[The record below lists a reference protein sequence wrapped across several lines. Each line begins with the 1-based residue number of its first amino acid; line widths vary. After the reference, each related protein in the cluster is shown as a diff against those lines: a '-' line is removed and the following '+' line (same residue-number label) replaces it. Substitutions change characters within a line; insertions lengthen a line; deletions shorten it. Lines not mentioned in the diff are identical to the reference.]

1 MMNVVLRLNEWAPA
15 WWSWF
20 VAGHVAAAGVL
31 AVAATVW
38 FLVRR
43 RASPRWGYL
52 LFLLVPLKLLTPV
65 EFPLPAPV
73 AAWLPSFAIGPAG
86 VPSTATVVEPAPQ
99 PAVPVDRAPLSSTS
113 RPQPSPVSDAARP
126 IAVSAPPSTPTL
138 PKLEAAPIPATVA
151 RPPRASFSWRAVLM
165 VAWAFAVAGLAT
177 RFAWVQWAF
186 HRQLR
191 RAAPAEAPWTDEFAS
206 LTADDPALAR
216 VRLLET
222 DLVRS
227 PAVWGIRTP
236 RILLP
241 PGLAATLT
249 AGQRRWVLLHELAH
263 IRRHDL
269 AIQAALR
276 GLQIVHFTNP
286 ALWIARSVL
295 DRLRELAADDLASAQ
310 HAGNFVERGEAF
322 LGVVRWA
329 AQAATRSA
337 VPALALFDSRSG
349 RTCAARLQRLLDTDA
364 PAPTTRLRGWSI
376 ATLAILAALC
386 LPHLTGAQSPAQP
399 SDKPAPPKIEPQ
411 AAPAPATRRFEVL
424 IVGPDDKPVPKAK
437 VELRLIPGQKTWT
450 FHRGEFV
457 KAGRYGTFA
466 QADETGRLAVDLPA
480 RGTQYFNVDVTT
492 PGFGPFWA
500 GWDVADRSDQIP
512 DQYTIHLDAGA
523 RVGGVVVDEEGR
535 PVEGVSVHPHI
546 EFKKRDEDQSQLG
559 VGDRVKT
566 DAAGRWTYESVP
578 ASLDSVGI
586 TLDHPQYL
594 SESRVSLSLK
604 EFSVPAGGT
613 PERRITIARGIV
625 ATGRVVDREG
635 KPVAGARVR
644 GQFINAQREAM
655 TDDRGEYRLAGC
667 RPGRFDLVVTAAG
680 HGPALENIDF
690 QPDLAPAH
698 FTLPAPR
705 TIRVK
710 MVDADGKPVP
720 KFRVFFQNWRGDDH
734 RYGLDKVLSY
744 ADEKGVWEWNEAPED
759 AVIADIAPPTGMQL
773 SEQRLVARDEP
784 YVFIS
789 KPSLHV
795 NGRVVDQATGQPI
808 PAFRVV
814 LGEDLGNDQFI
825 WDRKDSFDGKDGAF
839 YYRTD
844 YPRPNYRFRIEA
856 PGYQTADTRNVRSD
870 EGSIEVRVELRQGK
884 RFSGVVVTPDGRPA
898 EKATVVIGLNRTQ
911 IRFLNGE
918 FSESGSY
925 CDRRTTGAK
934 GEFEIPSQTGPFE
947 LIVVHPS
954 GAAWV
959 PLKPDDALET
969 IRLEPWAVV
978 QGMVRV
984 GAEPAADVLL
994 KLSHHSDSYAEG
1006 RPNVSFD
1013 YHATSARDGS
1023 FRWDRVLPGKG
1034 TVVRIV
1040 RHHIR
1045 AGGESQTYSHHR
1057 TTEFPKGETT
1067 EVQIGGTGRPVT
1079 GLLVAPA
1086 DLKVPFD
1093 WNFSSI
1099 NVEPVGPLPPPPPEI
1114 PADVEA
1120 DEAKRQKW
1128 WQAYMATPQGIAYRS
1143 AYDAFLAQREA
1154 ASRFSS
1160 AVNRDGT
1167 FRINDIPP
1175 GEYELTAELSAIP
1188 SDAVNA
1194 FAGPLGRLKR
1204 TFTVPPIEG
1213 DRTGAAL
1220 DLGTLEMVGAGA
1232 GE

>member
-1 MMNVVLRLNEWAPA
+1 MNVVLRLNEWAPA
-15 WWSWF
+15 WWNWF
-20 VAGHVAAAGVL
+20 VAGHIAAAGVL
-31 AVAATVW
+31 AVAAAVW
-38 FLVRR
+38 LLVRR

-52 LFLLVPLKLLTPV
+52 LFLLVPLKLVTPV
-65 EFPLPAPV
+65 ELPLPAPV
-73 AAWLPSFAIGPAG
+73 AAWLPTFVIGPAAA
-86 VPSTATVVEPAPQ
+86 PSTAAPVD
-99 PAVPVDRAPLSSTS
+99 PVPKPGVSVDRAPPAAPS
-113 RPQPSPVSDAARP
+113 RSQPSPIGDAARP
-126 IAVSAPPSTPTL
+126 TTALASAPTP
-138 PKLEAAPIPATVA
+138 PKSQAAPAPAAIA
-151 RPPRASFSWRAVLM
+151 RPAGASLSWQAVLM
-165 VAWAFAVAGLAT
+165 VAWACGVAGLAA

-191 RAAPAEAPWTDEFAS
+191 TASPAEAPWANEFET

-216 VRLLET
+216 VRLVET

-227 PAVWGIRTP
+227 PAVWGIRAP

-241 PGLAATLT
+241 PGLAAALKT
-249 AGQRRWVLLHELAH
+249 GQRRWVLLHELAH

-269 AIQAALR
+269 GIQAALR

-286 ALWIARSVL
+286 ALWIARTVL
-295 DRLRELAADDLASAQ
+295 DRLRELAADDLASAE
-310 HAGNFVERGEAF
+310 HAGDSVERGEAF

-329 AQAATRSA
+329 AQAAARPA
-337 VPALALFDSRSG
+337 VPALALFDSRGG
-349 RTCAARLQRLLDTDA
+349 RSCAARLQRLLDTEA
-364 PAPTTRLRGWSI
+364 PAPPTRLRGGSI
-376 ATLAILAALC
+376 AALAILAALC
-386 LPHLTGAQSPAQP
+386 LPHLTGAQGPDQPA
-399 SDKPAPPKIEPQ
+399 DKPSPPKGEPQ
-411 AAPAPATRRFEVL
+411 AALAPATRRFEVL
-424 IVGPDDKPVPKAK
+424 IVGPDDKPVPKAE

-450 FHRGEFV
+450 FHRGQFV

-500 GWDVADRSDQIP
+500 GWDVADRSDEIP

-546 EFKKRDEDQSQLG
+546 EFKKRDEDQSQLSI
-559 VGDRVKT
+559 GDRVKT
-566 DAAGRWTYESVP
+566 DADGRWTYESVP
-578 ASLDSVGI
+578 ANLDSVGI

-594 SESRVSLSLK
+594 SESRVTLPLK
-604 EFSVPAGGT
+604 EFRVPAGGT
-613 PERRITIARGIV
+613 PERPITIARGIV
-625 ATGRVVDREG
+625 ATGRVVDRQG

-644 GQFINAQREAM
+644 GKFINAQREAI
-655 TDDRGEYRLAGC
+655 TDDRGEYRLPGC
-667 RPGRFDLVVTAAG
+667 RPGRFALIVTAPG

-690 QPDLAPAH
+690 QPDLAPVH

-705 TIRVK
+705 TIRIT
-710 MVDADGKPVP
+710 MVDPQGKPVP
-720 KFRVFFQNWRGDDH
+720 KFRVFFQDWRGERHD
-734 RYGLDKVLSY
+734 YGLDKVLAY
-744 ADEKGVWEWNEAPED
+744 ADDKGVWEWNEAPED
-759 AVIADIAPPTGMQL
+759 AFVADICPPSGLQL
-773 SEQRLVARDEP
+773 SGQRLVARDEP
-784 YVFIS
+784 YVFVS
-789 KPSLHV
+789 RPPLHV
-795 NGRVVDQATGQPI
+795 NGRVVDQATGKPV
-808 PAFRVV
+808 PAFRIV
-814 LGEDLGNDQFI
+814 LGEDLGNEQFI
-825 WDRKDSFDGKDGAF
+825 WDRKEAFDGKDGTF

-870 EGSIEVRVELRQGK
+870 EGSIDLRVELRPGK
-884 RFSGVVVTPDGRPA
+884 RFSGLVVTPEGRPA
-898 EKATVVIGLNRTQ
+898 EKATVVIGLNQTQ

-918 FSESGSY
+918 FSASGSY
-925 CDRRTTGAK
+925 CDRRTTGAQ

-978 QGMVRV
+978 QGVARL
-984 GAEPAADVLL
+984 GAEPAAGVLL
-994 KLSHHSDSYAEG
+994 ELSHHSDSYAEG

-1045 AGGESQTYSHHR
+1045 AGGESQTYSHGR

-1079 GLLVAPA
+1079 GLLVAPPN
-1086 DLKVPFD
+1086 LKVPFD

-1099 NVEPVGPLPPPPPEI
+1099 SVEPVGPLPPPPPDVPKE
-1114 PADVEA
+1114 VEA
-1120 DEAKRQKW
+1120 DEAKRTKW
-1128 WQAYMATPQGIAYRS
+1128 WQAYMLTPQGIAYRS
-1143 AYDAFLAQREA
+1143 AYDAFLAQREV

-1167 FRINDIPP
+1167 FRIDDIPP

-1188 SDAVNA
+1188 NEAVNA
-1194 FAGPLGRLKR
+1194 FVPPLGRLKR

-1213 DRTGAAL
+1213 DRTDTPL
-1220 DLGTLEMVGAGA
+1220 DLGTLELAAPGAGA